1 MSLGFQGYADTSR
14 LYNDELARYMNLKA
28 QAEVIKKQADIE
40 AGEKADLDTLRSLGE
55 EFGMKQGKDL
65 LQKYGTKMYNAR
77 VPYNDFSIRDL
88 DVKAGEKA
96 GQLFEKGKEAGASIL
111 DEAFSAGKNIPPP
124 LSYKTPKERN
134 LVNRMND
141 GKADEFFE
149 GKGFGKIDEI
159 PELNQ
164 GNEFAQFMNKNSN
177 AFEPPSVPRVDDGSG
192 LGLGKE
198 VELQPMGKS
207 DITPIEQLQDYK
219 PLSGGG
225 NEVPEIVKEPKS
237 GAEEVGE
244 ALGKSASAV
253 EDAGAEAVGEG
264 VAQVAG
270 VALDSTGILAPIGA
284 AIGIGADLFALFEAG
299 KTTADFVGRDIL
311 HTTPVPTSDIKMPNM
326 PKTIAERGY
335 MITPSIDTY
344 DVSHKSYSQGW

>member
-14 LYNDELARYMNLKA
+14 LYNDELARFMNLKA
-28 QAEVIKKQADIE
+28 QAETIKKQADIQ
-40 AGEKADLDTLRSLGE
+40 AGEKADLDTLRNLGE
-55 EFGMKQGKDL
+55 EYAMKQGKDL

-77 VPYNDFSIRDL
+77 IPYNDFSIRDL
-88 DVKAGEKA
+88 DVKAGKKA
-96 GQLFEKGKEAGASIL
+96 GELIEKGKEAGAGFL

-124 LSYKTPKERN
+124 LTYKTPKERN
-134 LVNRMND
+134 LFNRMND

-149 GKGFGKIDEI
+149 GEGFGKIDEI

-177 AFEPPSVPRVDDGSG
+177 AFEPPSVPKDVEPI
-192 LGLGKE
+192 GKE
-198 VELQPMGKS
+198 IEMQPMGKS

-225 NEVPEIVKEPKS
+225 NEVPEIVKQPKS
-237 GAEEVGE
+237 EAEDVAES
-244 ALGKSASAV
+244 LGKAAPEI
-253 EDAGAEAVGEG
+253 EDAGEKAIGEG
-264 VAQVAG
+264 VSQLAG
-270 VALDSTGILAPIGA
+270 VALDSTGILAPLGA
-284 AIGIGADLFALFEAG
+284 AIGLGADIFALFEAG
-299 KTTADFVGRDIL
+299 KTASDFIGRDIL
-311 HTTPVPTSDIKMPNM
+311 HTTPVPTSDIQLPTM